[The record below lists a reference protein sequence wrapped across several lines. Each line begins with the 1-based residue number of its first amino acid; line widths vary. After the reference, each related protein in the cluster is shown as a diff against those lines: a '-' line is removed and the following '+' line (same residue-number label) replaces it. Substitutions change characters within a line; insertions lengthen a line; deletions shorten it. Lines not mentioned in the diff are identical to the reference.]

1 MSNIKIRNS
10 VKSTIK
16 QFDRVA
22 NYSKKLK
29 DNIVDVK
36 NKSNYNNEQTET
48 EYGENK
54 INSTIKNGIDTFN
67 KYGQK
72 SAEKLI
78 DKLKQEQKVDLMK
91 KNIKNSNMFH
101 KNSIKTIKGTTKDTG
116 KGIKTAKNNAKKL
129 KKINKA
135 RQKTLQKMKQTAN
148 AIKKA
153 IKITIKT
160 VIKAIKAIIRA
171 LNWLLILLTGGLWI
185 FVIIIIIICMIG
197 LLVAS
202 IFGIFFS
209 SENIGGNTQ
218 TKTMSSVVSELNRE
232 FVGKIVQI
240 QKDNPYKEYDINS
253 NRADWKDILAVYA
266 VKVNNGDNST
276 ELVTLDE
283 NKINTLK
290 EIFWE
295 MNEVNFTKDENR
307 YTKKILHFS
316 YTETVEI
323 VEVTLHINING
334 KNAYEMA
341 DKYNFNEE
349 QRKQLEELLKDDYST
364 AWASVIY
371 GTSAGSNDIVNVAV
385 SQIGN
390 TGGQPYWSWYG
401 FSKREEWCAC
411 FVSWCANQCGYI
423 EAGIIPK
430 FASCHSEGVNWFKAC
445 NLWRERGYIPKPGD
459 IIFFDWLDETGIRNG
474 IADHVGIVEKIENGK
489 VYTIEGNTSDMCDR
503 REYDLYS
510 ENILGYGTPMY

>member
-1 MSNIKIRNS
+1 MSDIKVRNS
-10 VKSTIK
+10 TKTTIK
-16 QFDRVA
+16 KFDRVA

-29 DNIVDVK
+29 DNIVDLK
-36 NKSNYNNEQTET
+36 SKSNYNTEET
-48 EYGENK
+48 PTRYGEK
-54 INSTIKNGIDTFN
+54 TINSGTSIILKKGINTFN

-72 SAEKLI
+72 SANKLI
-78 DKLKQEQKVDLMK
+78 DKLKQDQKKELMR
-91 KNIKNSNMFH
+91 KNIKNSNMFY
-101 KNSIKTIKGTTKDTG
+101 KNSIKAIKGTTKDTS

-135 RQKTLQKMKQTAN
+135 RQKTLKKMKQTAN

-153 IKITIKT
+153 VKITIKT

-171 LNWLLILLTGGLWI
+171 FNSLLILLTGGLWI

-209 SENIGGNTQ
+209 SESISNAQ
-218 TKTMSSVVSELNRE
+218 TKTMSSVVSELNKE
-232 FVGKIVQI
+232 FITKIVQI
-240 QKDNPYKEYDINS
+240 QKDNPYKDYDINS
-253 NRADWKDILAVYA
+253 NRANWKDILAVYA

-295 MNEVNFTKDENR
+295 MNEVNFSKDEKKV
-307 YTKKILHFS
+307 TKYEVSFLHI
-316 YTETVEI
+316 EEVEVI
-323 VEVTLHINING
+323 EVTLHINIVG
-334 KNAYEMA
+334 KNVYEMA

-349 QRKQLEELLKDDYST
+349 QRKQLEELLKDDYSS

-385 SQIGN
+385 SQLGN
-390 TGGQPYWSWYG
+390 VGGQPYWSWYG

-423 EAGIIPK
+423 ERGIIPR

-445 NLWRERGYIPKPGD
+445 NLWRERGYIPKARRYY
-459 IIFFDWLDETGIRNG
+459 IFRLD
-474 IADHVGIVEKIENGK
+474 
-489 VYTIEGNTSDMCDR
+489 
-503 REYDLYS
+503 
-510 ENILGYGTPMY
+510 

>member
-1 MSNIKIRNS
+1 MSDIKVRNS
-10 VKSTIK
+10 TKSTIK
-16 QFDRVA
+16 KFDRVA

-29 DNIVDVK
+29 DNIVDLK
-36 NKSNYNNEQTET
+36 SKSNYNTEETPT
-48 EYGENK
+48 EYGESK
-54 INSTIKNGIDTFN
+54 INNGTSTILRKGTNIFN

-72 SAEKLI
+72 SVKKLA
-78 DKLKQEQKVDLMK
+78 DTMKKEQKKELMR
-91 KNIKNSNMFH
+91 KNIKNATMLN
-101 KNSIKTIKGTTKDTG
+101 KNTKKTIKGITNDTR
-116 KGIKTAKNNAKKL
+116 KGIKTAKNL
-129 KKINKA
+129 KKINKT
-135 RQKTLQKMKQTAN
+135 RQKTMQKMKQTAQ

-153 IKITIKT
+153 IKITVKT
-160 VIKAIKAIIRA
+160 VINAIKAIIRA
-171 LNWLLILLTGGLWI
+171 LNSLLILLTGGLWI
-185 FVIIIIIICMIG
+185 FVIIILIICMIG

-209 SENIGGNTQ
+209 SENTGQ
-218 TKTMSSVVSELNRE
+218 SEFKSMSSVVSELNRE
-232 FVGKIVQI
+232 FIGKVVQI

-253 NRADWKDILAVYA
+253 NRANWKDILAVYA

-295 MNEVNFTKDENR
+295 MNEVNFAKDENR
-307 YTKKILHFS
+307 YTKKIIHFS

-334 KNAYEMA
+334 KSAYEMA

-349 QRKQLEELLKDDYST
+349 QRKQLEELLKDDYSS

-371 GTSAGSNDIVNVAV
+371 GTSAGSNDIVGVAESQLGNV
-385 SQIGN
+385 
-390 TGGQPYWSWYG
+390 GGQPYWSWYG

-423 EAGIIPK
+423 ERGIIPK

-445 NLWRERGYIPKPGD
+445 NLWRERGYIPKARRYY
-459 IIFFDWLDETGIRNG
+459 IFRLD
-474 IADHVGIVEKIENGK
+474 
-489 VYTIEGNTSDMCDR
+489 
-503 REYDLYS
+503 
-510 ENILGYGTPMY
+510 